1 MKNKENSIEKKKIN
15 EELSKGQMTFIFVII
30 AIALLL
36 WITFNILDGLWLL
49 VLALILILIIITYTL
64 KFLKKYYPTTFPG
77 RFAIKLLRII
87 KEFIQ
92 DLIPF
97 V

>member
-1 MKNKENSIEKKKIN
+1 MKKENTEMT
-15 EELSKGQMTFIFVII
+15 KGQITFVFMIIGISIF
-30 AIALLL
+30 L
-36 WITFNILDGLWLL
+36 WITFTTLDGLWLL

-64 KFLKKYYPTTFPG
+64 KFLKKYYPNTFLG
-77 RFAIKLLRII
+77 RFAIKLLGFI
-87 KEFIQ
+87 KGFIS